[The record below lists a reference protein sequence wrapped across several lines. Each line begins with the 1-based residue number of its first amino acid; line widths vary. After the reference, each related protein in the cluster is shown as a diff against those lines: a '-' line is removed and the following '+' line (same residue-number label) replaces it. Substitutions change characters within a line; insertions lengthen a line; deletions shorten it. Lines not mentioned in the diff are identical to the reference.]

1 MPPPRLDY
9 NQTAPEGL
17 QALLGVN
24 EYTQACSIDTRLKLL
39 IELRVSQIN
48 GCAFCIDKHSQELR
62 DQAENQ
68 QRLDCLSVWR
78 ETNFYNDKEQAALAW
93 AEAVTRLPEG
103 EVPEKFYQK
112 MSLEYS
118 EKEIVDLTIIIVMM
132 NAWNRLA
139 ISLKQGPALR
149 IK

>member
-1 MPPPRLDY
+1 MSPPRIDY
-9 NQTAPEGL
+9 NHATPEGL

-24 EYTQACSIDTRLKLL
+24 EYTQTCSIDARLKVL

-48 GCAFCIDKHSQELR
+48 GCAFCIDRHSQEAR
-62 DQAENQ
+62 AQSESQ

-78 ETNFYNDKEQAALAW
+78 ETTFYNDREQAALAW
-93 AEAVTRLPEG
+93 AEAVTRLPAG
-103 EVPEKFYQK
+103 EVPEGFYQK
-112 MSLEYS
+112 MRLEFS

-139 ISLKQGPALR
+139 ISMKQGPALR
-149 IK
+149 IH

>member
-1 MPPPRLDY
+1 MPQPRLDY
-9 NQTAPEGL
+9 NDAAPEGL

-48 GCAFCIDKHSQELR
+48 GCAFCIDKHSQEAR
-62 DQAENQ
+62 AQDESQ

-78 ETNFYNDKEQAALAW
+78 ETTFYNNREQAALAW
-93 AEAVTRLPEG
+93 AEVVTRLPSE
-103 EVPEKFYQK
+103 EVPEGFYQK
-112 MSLEYS
+112 MRLEFS

-139 ISLKQGPALR
+139 ISMKQGPAKR
-149 IK
+149 TN